1 MNWPVFISKTP
12 PVQPSN
18 HDPKATKMTSLA
30 QKLKQLSAAEE
41 FLEFFGVP
49 YEQSVVNVSRL
60 HILKRFYQSM
70 RQEHDLEGLD
80 EIEMFKLLRVLLTKA
95 YQDFVHSSA
104 AQEKV
109 FKVFQDAEHKSVSL
123 DSLRMS
129 LPAKA

>member
-1 MNWPVFISKTP
+1 MNTL
-12 PVQPSN
+12 
-18 HDPKATKMTSLA
+18 T

-60 HILKRFYQSM
+60 HILKRFYQYM
-70 RQEHDLEGLD
+70 RQERGLDGLD
-80 EIEMFKLLRVLLTKA
+80 EIEMFKQLRSLLATA
-95 YQDFVHSSA
+95 YDDFVRSSA

-123 DSLRMS
+123 DSLRNT
-129 LPAKA
+129 LPAKV

>member
-1 MNWPVFISKTP
+1 MNT
-12 PVQPSN
+12 
-18 HDPKATKMTSLA
+18 LA

-60 HILKRFYQSM
+60 HILKRFYQYT
-70 RQEHDLEGLD
+70 RQERGLDALD
-80 EIEMFKLLRVLLTKA
+80 EIAMFKQLRSLLATA
-95 YQDFVHSSA
+95 YEDFVHSTA

-129 LPAKA
+129 LPAKV

>member
-1 MNWPVFISKTP
+1 MNT
-12 PVQPSN
+12 
-18 HDPKATKMTSLA
+18 LA
-30 QKLKQLSAAEE
+30 QQLKQLSAAEE

-60 HILKRFYQSM
+60 HILKRFYQYM
-70 RQEHDLEGLD
+70 RQQRGLDALD
-80 EIEMFKLLRVLLTKA
+80 EIEMFKQLRALLTNA
-95 YQDFVHSSA
+95 YEDFVRSSA

>member
-1 MNWPVFISKTP
+1 MNTL
-12 PVQPSN
+12 
-18 HDPKATKMTSLA
+18 T

-60 HILKRFYQSM
+60 HILKRFYQYM
-70 RQEHDLEGLD
+70 RQERGLDGLD
-80 EIEMFKLLRVLLTKA
+80 EIEMFKQLRSLLATA
-95 YQDFVHSSA
+95 YDDFVRSNA

-123 DSLRMS
+123 DSLRMT
-129 LPAKA
+129 LPAKV